1 MSRSTV
7 VRRLTA
13 AITLLAVLC
22 LAAPAVAATPGTHS
36 VKSHQVST
44 TSVLDQLLAWLASL
58 GFGPAAPTRSS
69 SLTKSTS
76 LSLPPVGVLGQTG
89 DSADASQGMDPNGH
103 Q

>member
-13 AITLLAVLC
+13 AIALSAVLC
-22 LAAPAVAATPGTHS
+22 LAAPAVAATSGPHS

-69 SLTKSTS
+69 SLDKATS
-76 LSLPPVGVLGQTG
+76 LNLPPAGQTVS
-89 DSADASQGMDPNGH
+89 SADVSIGVDPNGH

>member
-13 AITLLAVLC
+13 AIALLAVLC
-22 LAAPAVAATPGTHS
+22 LAVPAVAATPGSHS

-44 TSVLDQLLAWLASL
+44 ASVLDQLLAWLASL
-58 GFGPAAPTRSS
+58 GFGPAIPTRSGS
-69 SLTKSTS
+69 SLNKSTS
-76 LSLPPVGVLGQTG
+76 LNLPPAGQTVN
-89 DSADASQGMDPNGH
+89 SADASQGMDPNGH